1 MIGEGSQVKPS
12 ERSDR
17 TGSIKDYGVRIYS
30 KTRTICN
37 QLTCYPHA
45 GKKKSLKKCRTTVD
59 SNKLV
64 YNWSVGQPDG
74 ATLLVSPK
82 DVAQIREAT
91 RNAYQA
97 YHLRLANPTSLP
109 TLIRLNTLH
118 AMSRNA
124 ALMGFWPSGLCKD
137 DYISPYND
145 HGPRLPHQALPP
157 AACPEALKPTTL
169 QRTIVHHPW
178 IDLFPFP
185 NFRDRVLQALEN
197 GMLDDDELCWD
208 VLETDGRD
216 IDERSALIVWGD
228 SSDPHAWEVNEAFL
242 RKWGWLVW
250 ECRELLQATN
260 DWRARRGERQLK
272 LPDR

>member
-1 MIGEGSQVKPS
+1 
-12 ERSDR
+12 
-17 TGSIKDYGVRIYS
+17 
-30 KTRTICN
+30 
-37 QLTCYPHA
+37 
-45 GKKKSLKKCRTTVD
+45 
-59 SNKLV
+59 
-64 YNWSVGQPDG
+64 
-74 ATLLVSPK
+74 
-82 DVAQIREAT
+82 
-91 RNAYQA
+91 
-97 YHLRLANPTSLP
+97 
-109 TLIRLNTLH
+109 
-118 AMSRNA
+118 MSRNA

-145 HGPRLPHQALPP
+145 HGPCLQHQALPP
-157 AACPEALKPTTL
+157 PACPEALKPTTL

-185 NFRDRVLQALEN
+185 NFRDRVLLALEK

-228 SSDPHAWEVNEAFL
+228 SSDPHAWDVNEAFL

-260 DWRARRGERQLK
+260 DWQARRGERQLK